1 MPSPIRV
8 LIVESSRED
17 AESLTG
23 LLTDAGYDVSFA
35 VTDSA
40 EDLRSALEGR
50 HWDILVY
57 GDCLP
62 HVDMLRVIEILRES
76 GADIPF
82 IVVSS
87 SEDVRAAAAAMKA
100 GAGDYFA
107 KSGLSGFA
115 ESVAEEIRNPGRRG
129 SGSAQPGAADAPAG
143 LKYYEEALRE
153 SEERFHGVL
162 ENSLDALYRRNYRT
176 NRYEYMSPAITG
188 ITGYTPEEMIVRTVE
203 ETVMMLHPDDIGRIT
218 AELQQLF
225 SSGGGR
231 ISMQYRFYHKNGS
244 LRWAG
249 DIATVFM
256 DSDGNPDYGIGS
268 VRDITDF
275 KKAEEKFEASLHEKD
290 ALLREL
296 YHRTRNNM
304 QVICSL
310 LMMQLYDTDDER
322 VRWILKDVECRIR
335 SMSLVH
341 EKLYQSGNLSSI
353 DLGEYV
359 KELAHLLAES
369 HSIESDRIAIDISA
383 ENVVTL
389 LDTAV
394 PCGLLLNELI
404 TNSFKHAFP
413 EGRRGRIALK
423 LHREGDGVVELTVSD
438 DGVGVP
444 EEFDFD
450 RHGRIGLKIIRAIG
464 EEQLQGSISFASN
477 NGVRCTVRFRD
488 SRYSPRV

>member
-1 MPSPIRV
+1 MPAPIRV

-35 VTDSA
+35 VAGSA
-40 EDLRSALEGR
+40 EDLRSALKGR

-62 HVDMLRVIEILRES
+62 HFDMLRVSEMLRDVEL
-76 GADIPF
+76 DIPV
-82 IVVSS
+82 IAVSS

-115 ESVAEEIRNPGRRG
+115 ESVAEAIRKRSRRG
-129 SGSAQPGAADAPAG
+129 PGSAPPPAAAAPKG

-188 ITGYTPEEMIVRTVE
+188 ITGYTPEEMIEKTVE
-203 ETVMMLHPDDIGRIT
+203 EAVEMLHPDDRARISG
-218 AELQQLF
+218 ELQQLF
-225 SSGGGR
+225 SKGGGR
-231 ISMQYRFYHKNGS
+231 ISMQYRFYHKSGR

-268 VRDITDF
+268 VRDITGF
-275 KKAEEKFEASLHEKD
+275 KEAEEKLEASLCEKD

-310 LMMQLYDTDDER
+310 LMMQLSDTDDER
-322 VRWILKDVECRIR
+322 LRWILKDVECRIR

-359 KELAHLLAES
+359 KDLALLLAES
-369 HSIESDRIAIDISA
+369 HSMASDRIRIDISA

-394 PCGLLLNELI
+394 PCGLLLNELL

-413 EGRRGRIALK
+413 EGRRGRIALE
-423 LHREGDGVVELTVSD
+423 LHREGDGEVELTVSD

-464 EEQLQGSISFASN
+464 EEQLQGSISFASG
-477 NGVRCTVRFRD
+477 NGVSCTVRFRD
-488 SRYSPRV
+488 SHYSPRV